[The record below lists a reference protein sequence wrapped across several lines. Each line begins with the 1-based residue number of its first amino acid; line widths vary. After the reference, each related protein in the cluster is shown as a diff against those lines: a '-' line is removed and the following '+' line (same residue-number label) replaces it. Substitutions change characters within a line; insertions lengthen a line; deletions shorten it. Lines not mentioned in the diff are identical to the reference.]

1 MPVPARSGCT
11 RFGLPLFRVSRGVI
25 ATLASGLSKRVA
37 RGCMAGFMA
46 VAAAAAGAQAPP
58 GGGGP
63 SIPLCAGLT
72 IVTAISQSDGDYES
86 IKTVEA
92 VDERSVRIKYSAEQM
107 VTDFLAD
114 DVGKIR
120 KTTVLRTVRRV
131 DLESA
136 RLYQQIFF
144 AGMPEAI
151 PESTAVG
158 TSSTVLG
165 ELMGAGRAEMAI
177 STVYPQEIT
186 TDRNTRPNIYDYQT
200 QTTIERARPD
210 PVLLPVLVNDE
221 KTMLPAIHAKGDF
234 SGDRAEFFFLAD
246 VTNPLTL
253 RFRIGIDAVAPP
265 VKEQLE
271 LCETMQSA
279 APDEQTRKLFK
290 TICGN
295 SKGGD
300 SAVLQVVKI
309 SHRCTQAPLGAGL
322 PPAAAELEQALA
334 KIGKV
339 EIYDIHFSFG
349 SAEIRA
355 ESEPRLREIAA
366 VLKKHPD
373 WRLSVGGHTDN
384 VGGDADN
391 LALSQRRAAA
401 VKAALEMRHSVAPG
415 RLTTAGYGEAQPR
428 DTNDTLEGRA
438 RNRRVELVKS

>member
-1 MPVPARSGCT
+1 MAR
-11 RFGLPLFRVSRGVI
+11 
-25 ATLASGLSKRVA
+25 LARDWLGDVA
-37 RGCMAGFMA
+37 RGGLAGAIA
-46 VAAAAAGAQAPP
+46 VASAAAVAQGASSSPKAP
-58 GGGGP
+58 G
-63 SIPLCAGLT
+63 IPLCAGLT

-86 IKTVEA
+86 IKTIEA
-92 VDERSVRIKYSAEQM
+92 VDERHVRIKYSAEQM

-120 KTTVLRTVRRV
+120 KTTVPRTVRRV

-136 RLYQQIFF
+136 RLYQQVFF
-144 AGMPEAI
+144 SGMPEAI

-158 TSSTVLG
+158 TSATVLR
-165 ELMGAGRAEMAI
+165 ELMGAGHAEMAI
-177 STVYPQEIT
+177 STVYPQEIG
-186 TDRNTRPNIYDYQT
+186 TDPNTRPNIYDFQSQT
-200 QTTIERARPD
+200 KLERVRQD

-246 VTNPLTL
+246 VSNPLTL

-265 VKEQLE
+265 VKEHVE

-279 APDEQTRKLFK
+279 APDEQTRQLFK

-309 SHRCTQAPLGAGL
+309 SHRCTQAPVSAGL
-322 PPAAAELEQALA
+322 PPAAAALEQALA
-334 KIGKV
+334 SSGKV

-349 SAEIRA
+349 SAEIRR

-366 VLKKHPD
+366 VLQKNPD
-373 WRLSVGGHTDN
+373 WQLHVGGHTDN

-401 VKAALEMRHSVAPG
+401 VKAALEERYSIAAG
-415 RLTTAGYGEAQPR
+415 RLTTTGYGEAQPR

-438 RNRRVELVKS
+438 RNRRVELVRS